1 MGWQL
6 ERHSEGN
13 ATLCGRRWLD
23 AHFAAR
29 AQSCEQAVR
38 SIGIEPGWSVLDA
51 GCGTGPFLPWLGEL
65 VGASGKLNALDIA
78 ADHVAYVQRLGEEL
92 PCELIATR
100 GSITELP
107 FPDRS
112 FDAVW
117 TSYTSEYLTD
127 DDLRV
132 ALRELARVTKPGGIV
147 AILDNDSLPF
157 RIHPIDMRLVWRF
170 FEAASKTDD
179 PIAQLV
185 HGELRIATM
194 RRWLESEGFVSV
206 RQHTYLTELWAP
218 LGPEQ
223 RAWVEIGLDFFS
235 SYDRIGLAPDDVRAW
250 SELCDPTRPTFLPD
264 NPQFYWCEA
273 STLAVGRV
281 AER

>member
-1 MGWQL
+1 CTQPCAVRANRAVMIPLENATTIACYGRVMGWQL

-100 GSITELP
+100 G
-107 FPDRS
+107 
-112 FDAVW
+112 
-117 TSYTSEYLTD
+117 
-127 DDLRV
+127 
-132 ALRELARVTKPGGIV
+132 
-147 AILDNDSLPF
+147 
-157 RIHPIDMRLVWRF
+157 
-170 FEAASKTDD
+170 
-179 PIAQLV
+179 
-185 HGELRIATM
+185 
-194 RRWLESEGFVSV
+194 
-206 RQHTYLTELWAP
+206 
-218 LGPEQ
+218 
-223 RAWVEIGLDFFS
+223 
-235 SYDRIGLAPDDVRAW
+235 
-250 SELCDPTRPTFLPD
+250 
-264 NPQFYWCEA
+264 
-273 STLAVGRV
+273 
-281 AER
+281 